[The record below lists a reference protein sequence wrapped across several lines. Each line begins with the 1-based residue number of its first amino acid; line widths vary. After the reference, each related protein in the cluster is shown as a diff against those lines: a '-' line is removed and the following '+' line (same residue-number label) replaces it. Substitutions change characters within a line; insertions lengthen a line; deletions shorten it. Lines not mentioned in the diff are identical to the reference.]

1 MSDIREDVVTVI
13 ARYTNTARFGVR
25 HCTPIAIELQKSAP
39 PSLNDAQREALRLVG
54 VRAREVEEIASA
66 RERTGPPSVRG
77 PRRAVVVGWSGM
89 QSALLAVA
97 TLPAGVVPQS
107 ADAARIAASLFPE
120 GVTFGAGDAA
130 AVWAH
135 SQRLLGRI
143 ETEGLVTLLET
154 LIHPGFLRAVRAA
167 HAELGTATG
176 LSSASAVSYST
187 GSLVEAR
194 SRFAFAVSRYA
205 RALSVDIDDRDH
217 EAAARF
223 AAALAPI
230 DNYRITSDKPDEDEL
245 DADPTPIADPAAPTP
260 SPGGPTPAPFG

>member
-1 MSDIREDVVTVI
+1 MPETRDDIATVI
-13 ARYTNTARFGVR
+13 ARYINAARFGVR

-39 PSLNDAQREALRLVG
+39 ASLNDVQREALRLVG
-54 VRAREVEEIASA
+54 VRAREVEDIASA

-89 QSALLAVA
+89 QSALLALA
-97 TLPAGVVPQS
+97 SLPAGDVPQS
-107 ADAARIAASLFPE
+107 ADAARIATSLFPE
-120 GVTFGAGDAA
+120 GVTFGSGDAA

-143 ETEGLVTLLET
+143 EAEGLVTPLET

-167 HAELGTATG
+167 HAQLGTATG
-176 LSSASAVSYST
+176 LSSASAAAYST
-187 GSLVEAR
+187 GSLIEAR

-205 RALSVDIDDRDH
+205 RALSIDIDDRDH

-223 AAALAPI
+223 VAALAPI
-230 DNYRITSDKPDEDEL
+230 DIYRITSDRPEDDDL
-245 DADPTPIADPAAPTP
+245 DADPAPAEDPATPAP
-260 SPGGPTPAPFG
+260 SPGGPTPSPFG

>member
-1 MSDIREDVVTVI
+1 MPEVREDIATVI
-13 ARYTNTARFGVR
+13 ARYTNAARFGVR

-39 PSLNDAQREALRLVG
+39 SSLNDAQREALRLVG
-54 VRAREVEEIASA
+54 VRAVEVEEIATA
-66 RERTGPPSVRG
+66 RERSGPPSVRG

-97 TLPAGVVPQS
+97 TLPPSLVAEG

-120 GVTFGAGDAA
+120 GVTFGSGDAA

-143 ETEGLVTLLET
+143 EAEGLVASLET

-176 LSSASAVSYST
+176 LSSASAASHST

-223 AAALAPI
+223 VAALAPI
-230 DNYRITSDKPDEDEL
+230 DNYRITSDKPEDDDL
-245 DADPTPIADPAAPTP
+245 DADPTPTDDPAAPAP